1 MRTTVSMIGVLGVP
15 ELIRGRAKMLIL
27 TYFIGTVVAVSF
39 VVIARLVP
47 VALVV

>member
-1 MRTTVSMIGVLGVP
+1 MRTTVSMIGVLVVP
-15 ELIRGRAKMLIL
+15 ELIRGRANMLIL
-27 TYFIGTVVAVSF
+27 TCSIGTVVVVSF